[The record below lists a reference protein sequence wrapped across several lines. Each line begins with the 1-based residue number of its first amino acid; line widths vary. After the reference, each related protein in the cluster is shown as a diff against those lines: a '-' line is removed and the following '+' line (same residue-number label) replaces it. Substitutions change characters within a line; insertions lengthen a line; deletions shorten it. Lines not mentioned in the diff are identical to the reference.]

1 MLRLLLLGVVA
12 AAVAGE
18 GGVQVTLSGGVFK
31 GETLEAGGER
41 KVFSFRGIPFAKP
54 PVGALRFKDPVPSE
68 PWEGVKESVAPPQ
81 CPQFDFEG
89 LIGGG
94 EMKVVGEEDCLYLHV
109 YTPQLCGDEPLPVMV
124 FLHGG
129 GFFMG
134 DPDLAGGSPLPLLT
148 KDVVL
153 VSPQYRLGTLGFL
166 YTGDDVIPGNMGLK
180 DQTLALR
187 WVQENIRSFGGDP
200 KRVTIYGE
208 SAGGA
213 SVHFQMLTPKAEGL
227 FHRAIMH
234 SGTALNPW
242 AVRLDDPKRVA
253 AGVGRQMECAGVEVD
268 GRLDSVALLNC
279 LQNVPAS
286 DLVMTSLQG
295 ETWNNF
301 PFHMVPRVDGDY
313 LPDYPANLVREGRY
327 NKVDVI
333 SGVCRDEGAFFGLGA
348 LTTPAGEQLLSEF
361 ERFAAYSVGTDQ
373 DEEPYLLAR
382 RIFFHYLGAGNLT
395 LTQSNIDRWIEMFG
409 DVFFNMPHDLA
420 SQFHARDADYG
431 HGVYMY
437 QLDHRGQNSFTEL
450 AIRTNMTIDFKWVGH
465 GDDLQYLSN
474 SVFSVPPLERTDDL
488 FLSEVM
494 LRLWTTFAATGNPTP
509 DLSLGFRWT
518 PVTPTNLQYLSLTP
532 TAKMRPDP
540 RTENRAFYTDL
551 PTRVNQLLF
560 PEKFAAPSVAPRGG
574 ADARGHCHA

>member
-1 MLRLLLLGVVA
+1 MLRLLLLGAVA
-12 AAVAGE
+12 AAATLEGAGE

-68 PWEGVKESVAPPQ
+68 PWEVVRESFTPPQ
-81 CPQFDFEG
+81 CPQVDFKN
-89 LIGGG
+89 LMMTG
-94 EMKVVGEEDCLYLHV
+94 ERKMAGEEDCLYLHV

-129 GFFMG
+129 AFFMG
-134 DPDLAGGSPLPLLT
+134 GPDFLGGSPLPLLT

-153 VSPQYRLGTLGFL
+153 VAPQYRLGTLGFL

-200 KRVTIYGE
+200 KRVTIYGQ
-208 SAGGA
+208 SAGGS

-227 FHRAIMH
+227 FHRAIMQ
-234 SGTALNPW
+234 SGNALSCW
-242 AVRLDDPKRVA
+242 ALRLDDPKRVA
-253 AGVGRQMECAGVEVD
+253 AGVGRQVECTGVEVD

-279 LQNVPAS
+279 LQKVPAS
-286 DLVMTSLQG
+286 DLMLANVQG

-301 PFHMVPRVDGDY
+301 PLHMAPRVDGDY
-313 LPDYPANLVREGRY
+313 LPDHPANLMREGRY

-333 SGVCRDEGAFFGLGA
+333 SGMCRDEGANFGLES
-348 LTTPAGEQLLSEF
+348 LTTPEGERLLSEYP
-361 ERFAAYSVGTDQ
+361 RFAAYSVGTDQ
-373 DEEPYLLAR
+373 DEEPYYLAR
-382 RIFFHYLGAGNLT
+382 RIHFHYLGAGNIT
-395 LTQSNIDRWIEMFG
+395 LTQSNIDRWIEMIG
-409 DVFFNMPHDLA
+409 DALSFPHNLA
-420 SQFHARDADYG
+420 SQFHARDTAYG
-431 HGVYMY
+431 HGIYLY
-437 QLDHRGQNSFTEL
+437 QLDHRGQRSLLDMIKTTL
-450 AIRTNMTIDFKWVGH
+450 DTKWVAH

-474 SVFSVPPLERTDDL
+474 DVFGAPPLERLDDQ

-509 DLSLGFRWT
+509 DLSLGFRWA
-518 PVTPTNLQYLSLTP
+518 PVTPTNLHYLSLTP

-540 RTENRAFYTDL
+540 RTENHAFLADL
-551 PTRVNQLLF
+551 PTRVNKLLF

-574 ADARGHCHA
+574 EDARGRCHA

>member
-1 MLRLLLLGVVA
+1 MLRLLLLGL
-12 AAVAGE
+12 VAGAGA

-68 PWEGVKESVAPPQ
+68 PWEGVRESFTPPQ
-81 CPQFDFEG
+81 CPQVDFKN
-89 LIGGG
+89 LMMSG
-94 EMKVVGEEDCLYLHV
+94 ERKVVGEEDCLYLHV

-134 DPDLAGGSPLPLLT
+134 GPDFLGGSPLPLLT

-153 VSPQYRLGTLGFL
+153 VAPQYRLGTLGFL

-200 KRVTIYGE
+200 ERVTIYGQ

-227 FHRAIMH
+227 FHRAIMQ
-234 SGTALNPW
+234 SGNALSPW
-242 AVRLDDPKRVA
+242 AVRMNDPKRVA
-253 AGVGRQMECAGVEVD
+253 AGVGRQVECAGVEVD
-268 GRLDSVALLNC
+268 GRLDSVALLRC

-286 DLVMTSLQG
+286 DLVMTSVQG

-301 PFHMVPRVDGDY
+301 PFYMAPRVDGDY
-313 LPDYPANLVREGRY
+313 LPDNPANLVRDGRY

-333 SGVCRDEGAFFGLGA
+333 SGVCRDEGAYFGLMA
-348 LTTPAGEQLLSEF
+348 LATPAGEQLLSELP
-361 ERFAAYSVGTDQ
+361 RFAAISVGTDQ
-373 DEEPYLLAR
+373 DEEPFFLAR

-395 LTQSNIDRWIEMFG
+395 LTESNVDRWIEMFG
-409 DVFFNMPHDLA
+409 DTYFALSHDLT
-420 SQFHARDADYG
+420 SQFHARDAAFG

-437 QLDHRGQNSFTEL
+437 QMDHLGPNDFVENT
-450 AIRTNMTIDFKWVGH
+450 IMTNMTLDMKWVSH
-465 GDDLQYLSN
+465 GGDLPYLSDN
-474 SVFSVPPLERTDDL
+474 MFGGLPLERTDDK

-509 DLSLGFRWT
+509 DLSLGFRWA
-518 PVTPTNLQYLSLTP
+518 PVTPTNLHYLSLTP

-540 RTENRAFYTDL
+540 RTENRAFFADL
-551 PTRVNQLLF
+551 PTRINKMLF

-574 ADARGHCHA
+574 ADYRGHCHA